1 MCHNDSCVLFIY
13 LTNALTIVNVGTS
26 EANAARKS
34 LAKSK
39 IEKMV
44 TDSASVTSK
53 AVVFTQDTSI
63 SLVTAKTGN
72 ASVTSKH
79 SLGICSKKRGKGN
92 NHDEEEEDDDDD
104 DDDDDRENRRP
115 ANSSKGRRARYSWV

>member
-1 MCHNDSCVLFIY
+1 
-13 LTNALTIVNVGTS
+13 LTIVNVGTS

-39 IEKMV
+39 IDKMV
-44 TDSASVTSK
+44 TESASVTSK

-79 SLGICSKKRGKGN
+79 SLGICSKKREKEGN
-92 NHDEEEEDDDDD
+92 FDEEEEDDDDD
-104 DDDDDRENRRP
+104 DYDIENTQPPNKYTRLNHRSQ
-115 ANSSKGRRARYSWV
+115 ATGRRAKFSWISNE